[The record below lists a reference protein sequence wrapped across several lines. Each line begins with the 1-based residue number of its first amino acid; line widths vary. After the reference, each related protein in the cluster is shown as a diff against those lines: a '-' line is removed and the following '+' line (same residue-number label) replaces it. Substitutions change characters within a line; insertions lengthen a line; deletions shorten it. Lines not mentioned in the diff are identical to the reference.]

1 MRDVRKITNRIYDA
15 VEEGALTW
23 ETVAAAAL
31 SYMSEDEVAEMAEM
45 NEFFAWEDELEEE
58 EDEEGYL
65 IDEH

>member
-1 MRDVRKITNRIYDA
+1 MRDVREITNRIYDA
-15 VEEGALTW
+15 VEEGVLTW

-45 NEFFAWEDELEEE
+45 NEFFAYEED

-65 IDEH
+65 IDEL

>member
-1 MRDVRKITNRIYDA
+1 MRDVREITNKIYDA

-45 NEFFAWEDELEEE
+45 NEFFAYEED

-65 IDEH
+65 IDEL

>member
-1 MRDVRKITNRIYDA
+1 MRNVREITNKIYNA

-45 NEFFAWEDELEEE
+45 NEFFAYEED

-65 IDEH
+65 IDEL